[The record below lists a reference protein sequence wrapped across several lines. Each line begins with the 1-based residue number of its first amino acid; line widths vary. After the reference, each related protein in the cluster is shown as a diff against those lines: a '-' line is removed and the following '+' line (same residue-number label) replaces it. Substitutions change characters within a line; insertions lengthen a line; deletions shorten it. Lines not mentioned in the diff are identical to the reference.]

1 MELRLPNFMTST
13 ALFNIYLVLSVC
25 WINVYAA
32 EKPVAR
38 VASASDQRQNSES
51 GGGGVWNPVDTLVS
65 VNNVIEVAQVREI
78 PNKKKLDSRV
88 IQDRSLDIYERYNS
102 EQNDYERYNS
112 EQQSEDEEV
121 FRPSLALDNTFGQRV
136 ERRERYRPR
145 QRQQPASYHQRPGAR
160 RQSYVRDSRPAH
172 QYERQR
178 PSPYSRGEVDVGHQD
193 FPPRR
198 QSYSS
203 SLPLQWERPLPGVQV
218 APPRVQ
224 RPTVGISGFDYDD
237 YEDVDYSL
245 QPHLQPVTKKPNLF
259 NSLFNLIKP
268 KKPVK
273 KPVETDT
280 SLSRPS
286 WEFVQE
292 ENEIEVGEKL
302 STIDTDQF
310 VPTNAD
316 YDDYNLNYVDTD
328 DEPKYPQYT
337 MKDVLYSIKNNE
349 SRILT
354 LKKFLSAASGLSDR
368 SGADPITSLLSMPL
382 TIFSFLGVFYA
393 VSALAVLG
401 YKYALLTGGS
411 SNGQAV
417 AILPVLLI
425 FTVPAVLVA
434 IFLIGQGSL
443 NGRIDLGH
451 LARGDVKNGF
461 SKVDSVDFMYDLGV
475 GATALLGLGW
485 MVSITL

>member
-1 MELRLPNFMTST
+1 M
-13 ALFNIYLVLSVC
+13 
-25 WINVYAA
+25 
-32 EKPVAR
+32 
-38 VASASDQRQNSES
+38 
-51 GGGGVWNPVDTLVS
+51 G
-65 VNNVIEVAQVREI
+65 
-78 PNKKKLDSRV
+78 
-88 IQDRSLDIYERYNS
+88 
-102 EQNDYERYNS
+102 
-112 EQQSEDEEV
+112 
-121 FRPSLALDNTFGQRV
+121 
-136 ERRERYRPR
+136 
-145 QRQQPASYHQRPGAR
+145 
-160 RQSYVRDSRPAH
+160 
-172 QYERQR
+172 
-178 PSPYSRGEVDVGHQD
+178 
-193 FPPRR
+193 PPRR
-198 QSYSS
+198 QYSS
-203 SLPLQWERPLPGVQV
+203 SVQQWERPLPGVQV

-224 RPTVGISGFDYDD
+224 RPTVGISGFDYDN

-245 QPHLQPVTKKPNLF
+245 QPQQPVTKKPSLF
-259 NSLFNLIKP
+259 TSLFNLIKP
-268 KKPVK
+268 KKPK

-286 WEFVQE
+286 WEFVQD

-382 TIFSFLGVFYA
+382 TIFSFLGIFYA

-434 IFLIGQGSL
+434 IFLIGRGSL
-443 NGRIDLGH
+443 DGRIDLGH

>member
-1 MELRLPNFMTST
+1 MELRLPKPVTST
-13 ALFNIYLVLSVC
+13 AVFNIYLVLSIC

-38 VASASDQRQNSES
+38 VAAADQRQSES
-51 GGGGVWNPVDTLVS
+51 GESGVWNPLDTLVS

-78 PNKKKLDSRV
+78 PKLDSRV
-88 IQDRSLDIYERYNS
+88 IQDRSLDVYERYNS
-102 EQNDYERYNS
+102 DLG
-112 EQQSEDEEV
+112 EDEEV

-136 ERRERYRPR
+136 ERRERYRPL
-145 QRQQPASYHQRPGAR
+145 QRQPAHHQRPGAR
-160 RQSYVRDSRPAH
+160 RQSFVRERPH

-178 PSPYSRGEVDVGHQD
+178 PSPYSRGEVVG
-193 FPPRR
+193 PPRR
-198 QSYSS
+198 QYSS
-203 SLPLQWERPLPGVQV
+203 SVQQWERPLPGVQV

-224 RPTVGISGFDYDD
+224 RPTVGISGFDYDN

-245 QPHLQPVTKKPNLF
+245 QPQQPVTKKPSLF
-259 NSLFNLIKP
+259 TSLFNLIKP
-268 KKPVK
+268 KKPK

-286 WEFVQE
+286 WEFVQD

-382 TIFSFLGVFYA
+382 TIFSFLGIFYA

-434 IFLIGQGSL
+434 IFLIGRGSL
-443 NGRIDLGH
+443 DGRIDLGH

>member
-1 MELRLPNFMTST
+1 MEVRLPRPAT
-13 ALFNIYLVLSVC
+13 AYALLNIYLVLSIC
-25 WINVYAA
+25 FINVYAA

-38 VASASDQRQNSES
+38 VADQGGSDQREE
-51 GGGGVWNPVDTLVS
+51 GVWNPQDSLVS

-78 PNKKKLDSRV
+78 PKLDSSV
-88 IQDRSLDIYERYNS
+88 LQDRSLDVYQRYS
-102 EQNDYERYNS
+102 EHV
-112 EQQSEDEEV
+112 EDEEV
-121 FRPSLALDNTFGQRV
+121 FRPSLALDNSFGQRV
-136 ERRERYRPR
+136 ERRERYRPP
-145 QRQQPASYHQRPGAR
+145 QREPAYRRPGSR
-160 RQSYVRDSRPAH
+160 RQSFVRDSRPH

-178 PSPYSRGEVDVGHQD
+178 HSPYSRGEVVSHD

-198 QSYSS
+198 QYSS
-203 SLPLQWERPLPGVQV
+203 SVQQWERPLPGLQV
-218 APPRVQ
+218 SPPRVQ
-224 RPTVGISGFDYDD
+224 RPTVGISGFDYED
-237 YEDVDYSL
+237 YGDVDYSV
-245 QPHLQPVTKKPNLF
+245 QAQQQPVTKKPNLF
-259 NSLFNLIKP
+259 SSIFNLIKP
-268 KKPVK
+268 KRPTKP
-273 KPVETDT
+273 PVETEP

-286 WEFVQE
+286 WEFVQG
-292 ENEIEVGEKL
+292 ENEVEVDEKVAAV
-302 STIDTDQF
+302 DTDQF

-316 YDDYNLNYVDTD
+316 YEDYNLNYVDTD

-354 LKKFLSAASGLSDR
+354 LKKFLSAASGLTDR
-368 SGADPITSLLSMPL
+368 AGTDPVTSLLSMPL
-382 TIFSFLGVFYA
+382 TIFSFLGIFYA

-411 SNGQAV
+411 NNGQAV

-434 IFLIGQGSL
+434 GFLIARGSL
-443 NGRIDLGH
+443 NGRIDLGR

>member
-1 MELRLPNFMTST
+1 MELRLPKPVTST
-13 ALFNIYLVLSVC
+13 AIFNIYLVLSIC

-32 EKPVAR
+32 EKPVGR
-38 VASASDQRQNSES
+38 VTADQRHGES
-51 GGGGVWNPVDTLVS
+51 GVWNPEDTLVS

-78 PNKKKLDSRV
+78 PKLDSRV
-88 IQDRSLDIYERYNS
+88 IQDRSLDVYERYSS
-102 EQNDYERYNS
+102 EQGEG
-112 EQQSEDEEV
+112 EEV

-136 ERRERYRPR
+136 ERRERYR
-145 QRQQPASYHQRPGAR
+145 QRQPAYQRPGAR
-160 RQSYVRDSRPAH
+160 RQSFVRERPH

-178 PSPYSRGEVDVGHQD
+178 PSPYSRGEPVGQE

-198 QSYSS
+198 QYSS
-203 SLPLQWERPLPGVQV
+203 SVQQWERPLPGVQV

-224 RPTVGISGFDYDD
+224 RPTVGISGFDYDN
-237 YEDVDYSL
+237 YEDDDYAL
-245 QPHLQPVTKKPNLF
+245 QPPQPVTKKPNLF
-259 NSLFNLIKP
+259 TSLFNLIKP
-268 KKPVK
+268 KKPK

-292 ENEIEVGEKL
+292 ENKIEVVGEKL
-302 STIDTDQF
+302 STIVDTDQF

-316 YDDYNLNYVDTD
+316 YEDYNLNYVDTD

-382 TIFSFLGVFYA
+382 TIFSFLGIFYA

-417 AILPVLLI
+417 AIVPVLLI

>member
-1 MELRLPNFMTST
+1 MELRLPNLVTST
-13 ALFNIYLVLSVC
+13 ALFNIYLVLSIC

-32 EKPVAR
+32 DKPVAR
-38 VASASDQRQNSES
+38 VAYQRENEEE
-51 GGGGVWNPVDTLVS
+51 GGTVWNPQDSLVS

-78 PNKKKLDSRV
+78 PKLDPSV
-88 IQDRSLDIYERYNS
+88 IQDRSLDVYQRYIS
-102 EQNDYERYNS
+102 EQGD
-112 EQQSEDEEV
+112 DEV
-121 FRPSLALDNTFGQRV
+121 FRPSLALDNSFGQRV

-145 QRQQPASYHQRPGAR
+145 QRHQPAAAYHRPGAR
-160 RQSYVRDSRPAH
+160 RQSFVRERPH
-172 QYERQR
+172 QYQKQR
-178 PSPYSRGEVDVGHQD
+178 PSPYSRGEVLGQE

-198 QSYSS
+198 QYSS
-203 SLPLQWERPLPGVQV
+203 SVQQWERPLPGVQV

-237 YEDVDYSL
+237 YEDVDYGL
-245 QPHLQPVTKKPNLF
+245 QTQQPVTKKPNLF
-259 NSLFNLIKP
+259 TSLFNLIKP
-268 KKPVK
+268 KKSK
-273 KPVETDT
+273 KPSETDA

-286 WEFVQE
+286 WEFVQG

-316 YDDYNLNYVDTD
+316 YEDYNLNYVDTE

-354 LKKFLSAASGLSDR
+354 LKKFLSAASGLTDR
-368 SGADPITSLLSMPL
+368 AGTDPVTSLLSMPL

-417 AILPVLLI
+417 AVLPVLLI
-425 FTVPAVLVA
+425 FTVPAILVA
-434 IFLIGQGSL
+434 GFLIARGSL
-443 NGRIDLGH
+443 DGRIDLGR

>member
-1 MELRLPNFMTST
+1 MEVRLPRPVT
-13 ALFNIYLVLSVC
+13 AYALLNIYLVLSIC
-25 WINVYAA
+25 FINVYAA

-38 VASASDQRQNSES
+38 VADQGGSDQREE
-51 GGGGVWNPVDTLVS
+51 GVWNPQDSLVS

-78 PNKKKLDSRV
+78 PKLDSSV
-88 IQDRSLDIYERYNS
+88 LQDRSLDVYQRYS
-102 EQNDYERYNS
+102 EHV
-112 EQQSEDEEV
+112 EDEEV
-121 FRPSLALDNTFGQRV
+121 FRPSLALDNSFGQRV
-136 ERRERYRPR
+136 ERRERYRPP
-145 QRQQPASYHQRPGAR
+145 QREPAYRRPGSR
-160 RQSYVRDSRPAH
+160 RQSFVRDSRPR

-178 PSPYSRGEVDVGHQD
+178 PSPYSRGEVVSHD

-198 QSYSS
+198 QYSS
-203 SLPLQWERPLPGVQV
+203 SVQQWERPLPGLQV
-218 APPRVQ
+218 SPPRVQ
-224 RPTVGISGFDYDD
+224 RPTVGISGFDYDN
-237 YEDVDYSL
+237 YEDVDYAL
-245 QPHLQPVTKKPNLF
+245 QPSQPVTKKPNLF
-259 NSLFNLIKP
+259 ASLFNLINP
-268 KKPVK
+268 KKPK

-286 WEFVQE
+286 WEFVQD
-292 ENEIEVGEKL
+292 ENEIEVVGEKL

-316 YDDYNLNYVDTD
+316 YEDYNLNYVDTD

-382 TIFSFLGVFYA
+382 TIFSFLGIFYA

-417 AILPVLLI
+417 AIIPVLLI
-425 FTVPAVLVA
+425 SAVPAVLVA
-434 IFLIGQGSL
+434 IFLIGRGSL
-443 NGRIDLGH
+443 DGRIDLGH

>member
-1 MELRLPNFMTST
+1 MCCLFSGGCLNTTPEAADGHDMELRLPKPVTSV
-13 ALFNIYLVLSVC
+13 AVFNIYLVLSIC

-32 EKPVAR
+32 EKPVGR
-38 VASASDQRQNSES
+38 VAADQSES
-51 GGGGVWNPVDTLVS
+51 GVWNPVDTLVS

-78 PNKKKLDSRV
+78 PKLDSRV
-88 IQDRSLDIYERYNS
+88 IQDRSLDVYERYS
-102 EQNDYERYNS
+102 EQGEG
-112 EQQSEDEEV
+112 EEV

-136 ERRERYRPR
+136 ERRERYRPW
-145 QRQQPASYHQRPGAR
+145 QRQPAHQERQGAR
-160 RQSYVRDSRPAH
+160 RQSFVRERPH

-178 PSPYSRGEVDVGHQD
+178 PSPYSRGEAVGQA

-198 QSYSS
+198 QYSS
-203 SLPLQWERPLPGVQV
+203 SVQQWERPLPGVQV

-224 RPTVGISGFDYDD
+224 RPTVGLSGFDYDN
-237 YEDVDYSL
+237 YEDVDYAL
-245 QPHLQPVTKKPNLF
+245 QPQQPVTKKPNLF
-259 NSLFNLIKP
+259 TSLFNLIKP
-268 KKPVK
+268 KKPK

-292 ENEIEVGEKL
+292 ENEIEVVGEKL

-316 YDDYNLNYVDTD
+316 YEDYNLNYVDTD

-382 TIFSFLGVFYA
+382 TIFSFLGIFYA

-417 AILPVLLI
+417 AIVPVLLI

-434 IFLIGQGSL
+434 IFLIGRGSL
-443 NGRIDLGH
+443 DGRIDLGH